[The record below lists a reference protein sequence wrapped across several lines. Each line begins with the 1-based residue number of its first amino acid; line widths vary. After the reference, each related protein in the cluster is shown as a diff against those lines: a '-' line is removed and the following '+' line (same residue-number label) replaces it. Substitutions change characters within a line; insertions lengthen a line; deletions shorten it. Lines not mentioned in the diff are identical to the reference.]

1 MRKISTS
8 CATIVILELIAEITL
23 TIGATLEISYIK
35 KFSTIFDDTTFR
47 DLYSPVLLKEKI
59 IQIFQSKIFALNKE
73 DPLFEFKKKYYENKM
88 EEELEAV
95 ENHEKSKKLIKE
107 KITTLTRKLWSVLT
121 LEKIKC

>member
-8 CATIVILELIAEITL
+8 YGTIVILELIAEITL

-35 KFSTIFDDTTFR
+35 KFTTIFDDTTFW

-59 IQIFQSKIFALNKE
+59 IQIFQWKIFALNKE
-73 DPLFEFKKKYYENKM
+73 DPLFESKKKYYENKM
-88 EEELEAV
+88 EEELEAA

-107 KITTLTRKLWSVLT
+107 KITTLTRKFWSVLT

>member
-1 MRKISTS
+1 M
-8 CATIVILELIAEITL
+8 

>member
-1 MRKISTS
+1 M
-8 CATIVILELIAEITL
+8 TIA
-23 TIGATLEISYIK
+23 ATLEISYIK
-35 KFSTIFDDTTFR
+35 KFTTIFDDTTFR

-73 DPLFEFKKKYYENKM
+73 DPLFESKKKYYENKM

-107 KITTLTRKLWSVLT
+107 KITTLTRKFWSVLT